1 MDSNRI
7 GAIARRQ
14 VCNRAGVGHRYLPV
28 AAPPP
33 GDVRIQRGED
43 HPRQRRRMPADGAP
57 RCTGP
62 GEGLVH
68 KVLRRVLIAH
78 ADQDGAEAVIPGSA
92 VKLREVQS
100 LGSHTYSTHNPRA
113 RPT

>member
-1 MDSNRI
+1 
-7 GAIARRQ
+7 
-14 VCNRAGVGHRYLPV
+14 
-28 AAPPP
+28 
-33 GDVRIQRGED
+33 
-43 HPRQRRRMPADGAP
+43 MPADGAP

-68 KVLRRVLIAH
+68 KVLRRILIAH

-92 VKLREVQS
+92 VELREVQS
-100 LGSHTYSTHNPRA
+100 LGSHTYSTHNARA